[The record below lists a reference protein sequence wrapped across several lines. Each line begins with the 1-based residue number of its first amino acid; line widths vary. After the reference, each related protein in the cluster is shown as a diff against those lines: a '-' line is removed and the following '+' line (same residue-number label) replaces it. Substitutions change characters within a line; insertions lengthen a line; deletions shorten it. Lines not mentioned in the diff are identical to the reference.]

1 MNKERRKFIGLVF
14 TLVIMIVGLFLLKYL
29 PMSVFG
35 KDILFDASFHITS
48 ACLVLY
54 VVYLF
59 LEKNKKWRIPY
70 FVFSLV
76 VLVIISIQRI
86 LVNAHNDIGLLLGF
100 LLSVFA
106 IVIPRWKEFGGKIK
120 W

>member
-1 MNKERRKFIGLVF
+1 MNKEKKKFVGLVLTF
-14 TLVIMIVGLFLLKYL
+14 IIMMVGLFLLKYL
-29 PMSVFG
+29 PMSFFG

-54 VVYLF
+54 IIYLF
-59 LEKNKKWRIPY
+59 LDGNKKWRIPY

-76 VLVIISIQRI
+76 VLTIISIQRI

-100 LLSVFA
+100 VLSVFA
-106 IVIPRWKEFGGKIK
+106 IVFPRWKELGGKIK